1 MHFLYYSKKSVNHFK
16 LKVMQLKVGTK
27 VRVLVNGSYRGVD
40 YKEGEIWKV
49 LDSPLCVANIIVSK
63 SGVKDSNYTL
73 LAHDEYEVFVETP
86 TSFAK
91 QLEQLNADVIAAQE
105 CLDRAIVSLQA
116 VKKLMEFF
124 KEG

>member
-1 MHFLYYSKKSVNHFK
+1 MSK
-16 LKVMQLKVGTK
+16 LKVGTK

-63 SGVKDSNYTL
+63 SGVKDNNYTL
-73 LAHDEYEVFVETP
+73 LAHDEYEVYVEEP
-86 TSFAK
+86 TTFAK
-91 QLEQLNADVIAAQE
+91 QLEQLNADVILAQE

>member
-27 VRVLVNGSYRGVD
+27 VRVLVNGSYRGVK
-40 YKEGEIWKV
+40 YKEGEIWTV

-91 QLEQLNADVIAAQE
+91 QLEQLNADVILAQE

>member
-1 MHFLYYSKKSVNHFK
+1 MSK
-16 LKVMQLKVGTK
+16 LKGGTK
-27 VRVLVNGSYRGVD
+27 VKVIEDGCYRGVR
-40 YKEGEIWKV
+40 YKEGEIWTV
-49 LDSPLCVANIIVSK
+49 IDSECIDNIIVSK

-73 LAHDEYEVFVETP
+73 LAHDEYEVFVEEP

-91 QLEQLNADVIAAQE
+91 QLEQLNADVKTAQE